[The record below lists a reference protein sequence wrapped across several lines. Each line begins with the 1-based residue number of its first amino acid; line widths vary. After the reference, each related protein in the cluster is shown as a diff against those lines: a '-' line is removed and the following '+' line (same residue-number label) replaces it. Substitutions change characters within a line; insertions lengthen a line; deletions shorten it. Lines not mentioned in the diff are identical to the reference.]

1 MPFKAFANEHSWST
15 AIGFER
21 VWVID
26 PSEIQIGYS
35 DSAID
40 YSIEDSLATMMLK
53 GVTFFFITIQL
64 QLISSFGY
72 QKFM

>member
-1 MPFKAFANEHSWST
+1 M

-21 VWVID
+21 VWKITPQTLWLGQDID
-26 PSEIQIGYS
+26 VNYEIMS
-35 DSAID
+35 
-40 YSIEDSLATMMLK
+40 SLTTMMLK

-72 QKFM
+72 QKFMHERLKNQAE